1 MAQPTTIKKYHVTLT
16 DEQRSSLRELLSAGQ
31 APARM
36 LTRARILLKAD
47 ESAEGP
53 GWSDEAIR
61 RALDVSLS
69 TVVRVRE
76 RFVEAGLEP
85 ALERRK
91 PQRVYQHRVD
101 GECEAHLIALA
112 CSTPPDGRDRWTLR
126 LLADKLAEDESL
138 DGLSYE
144 TVRRVL
150 KKTNLSLG

>member
-1 MAQPTTIKKYHVTLT
+1 MAQPTSKKKYHVILT
-16 DEQRSSLRELLSAGQ
+16 DEQRNSLRELLSAGN
-31 APARM
+31 APVRK
-36 LTRARILLKAD
+36 LTHARILLKAD

-53 GWSDEAIR
+53 AWSDDAIR
-61 RALDVSLS
+61 QALDIGLS
-69 TVVRVRE
+69 TVLRVRE
-76 RFVEAGLEP
+76 RFVAAGLE
-85 ALERRK
+85 ATLERRK

-126 LLADKLAEDESL
+126 LLADKLAEGEAL
-138 DGLSYE
+138 DSLSYE